1 MDGLVCFEIRDDVAV
16 ITLNNPPVNALTTG
30 VPQGVAEAVERAC
43 NDTAVRAI
51 VVIGGGRTFAAG
63 ADINEFVRYT
73 SGQGPWPVF
82 HRWLDAIEDSTKP
95 VVMAIHGQAFG
106 AGLELAMAGHYRVI
120 AADAQVGQPEV
131 KIGLIPGAAGT
142 VRLPRLVGVRK
153 AAEMCAFGDP
163 LSAKSALEAGL
174 VDGIIDGFLLGG
186 AIAFARQA
194 QAVRRT
200 RALSVTP
207 DAGAIAEVRAR
218 CKKHLE
224 APLAAVEAIEKTSA
238 LNFEDGCHAEAEIF
252 RRLMLS
258 DQCKSL
264 IYAFFAERTVAKVP
278 GINKDTPVFPV
289 REVGVIGA
297 GTMGGGI
304 AMALANAGLRVR
316 LKDTEQA
323 AVDRGIAAIRKNYE
337 RSVKSGRMTADAVA
351 ERMSRITPQ
360 IDYAGFDSVDV
371 IIEAV
376 FESLA
381 LKKQIFAEID
391 TIAKPDCV
399 LASNTSTLDLDD
411 IAAVTSRPNMV
422 IGMHFFSPANVMR
435 LLEIVRG
442 RDTAKPVIATAMA
455 LAKNIKKVGVVV
467 GNGFGFVGNRL
478 VIPYMNEA
486 QFLVEEGATPEQVD
500 RVLTDFG
507 MAMGPF
513 AVADLSGLDVFWRIR
528 QEKPHVPGA
537 RETLGLP
544 KLYELGRYGQKTGSG
559 WFKYGDD
566 RKASPDPD
574 IVELVHRIARE
585 SGIEQRTI
593 ADAEILDRC
602 IFALV
607 NEGAKV
613 LEEGIA
619 ARAVDIDVIYL
630 TGYGFPAHRGG
641 PMFYADTVGLP
652 HVLARVREFGWT
664 PAPLLDQL
672 ATKNSRFTE

>member
-1 MDGLVCFEIRDDVAV
+1 MDGLVCFEIRGDVAV
-16 ITLNNPPVNALTTG
+16 ITMNNPPVNALTTG

-43 NDTAVRAI
+43 NDAAVRAI

-63 ADINEFVRYT
+63 ADINEFVRYAA
-73 SGQGPWPVF
+73 GQGPWPVF
-82 HRWLDAIEDSTKP
+82 HRWLNGIEDATKP

-120 AADAQVGQPEV
+120 ATDAQVGQPEV

-142 VRLPRLVGVRK
+142 VRLPRLAGVRK
-153 AAEMCAFGDP
+153 AAEMCAFGEP
-163 LSAKSALEAGL
+163 LSAKSALDAGIVDRV
-174 VDGIIDGFLLGG
+174 VDGDLLES
-186 AIAFARQA
+186 ALAFARTA
-194 QAVRRT
+194 SGPRRT
-200 RALSVTP
+200 RDLPITP
-207 DAGAIAEVRAR
+207 DPTAIAELRTR

-224 APLAAVEAIEKTSA
+224 APLAAIEAIEKASA
-238 LNFEDGCHAEAEIF
+238 LSFEDGCRAEAEIF
-252 RRLMLS
+252 RRLMQS

-264 IYAFFAERTVAKVP
+264 IYAFFAERAVAKVP
-278 GINKDTPVFPV
+278 GIDKDTPIFPI
-289 REVGVIGA
+289 REAGVIGA

-323 AVDRGIAAIRKNYE
+323 AVDRGLAAIRKNYE
-337 RSVKSGRMTADAVA
+337 RSVKSGRTTAEAVT

-360 IDYAGFDSVDV
+360 VNYAGFDSVDI

-376 FESLA
+376 FESLT
-381 LKKQIFAEID
+381 LKKQVFSEID
-391 TIAKPDCV
+391 TIAKPDCI
-399 LASNTSTLDLDD
+399 LASNTSTLDLDE
-411 IAAVTSRPNMV
+411 IAAVTTRPHMV
-422 IGMHFFSPANVMR
+422 IGTHFFSPANVMR

-442 RDTAKPVIATAMA
+442 RETAKPVIATAMA
-455 LAKNIKKVGVVV
+455 LAKSIKKVGVVV

-500 RVLTDFG
+500 RVLTEFG

-528 QEKPHVPGA
+528 QEKPRVPGA

-544 KLYELGRYGQKTGSG
+544 KLYELGRYGQKTGAG
-559 WFKYGDD
+559 WFHYGDD
-566 RKASPDPD
+566 RKAKPDPEV
-574 IVELVHRIARE
+574 VELVHRIACE
-585 SGIEQRTI
+585 SGIAQRNIT
-593 ADAEILDRC
+593 DAEILDRC

-613 LEEGIA
+613 LEECVA
-619 ARAVDIDVIYL
+619 SRAVDIDVIYL

-664 PAPLLDQL
+664 PAALLEQL
-672 ATKNSRFTE
+672 KPFHS